1 MHPGYQRNGTYSDEL
16 LLAPLHPELPPEK
29 EMSIACHEHF
39 HDLAW
44 HVRVSVYVCEHRL
57 FVNSEHFFFKV
68 FGGTF
73 SYPSVWAVFHSGRSY
88 GYGPLVALTAN
99 ALQMPFPSS

>member
-44 HVRVSVYVCEHRL
+44 RVRVSVYVCEHRL
-57 FVNSEHFFFKV
+57 FVNSEHFFQSVRWDV
-68 FGGTF
+68 FL
-73 SYPSVWAVFHSGRSY
+73 SVCVGCV
-88 GYGPLVALTAN
+88 P
-99 ALQMPFPSS
+99 